1 MANKTIYPFGT
12 GGQLPSSIGIIN
24 DLVTGGANVALSA
37 EQGKVLKGMVDGI
50 EMPIVDEHDN
60 NTILAAPSARQMKL
74 AYTHINTLKTKVDD
88 LIDDLANIAFVG
100 LKTAKIGTLDW
111 TGGKTKFIL
120 TMFLTGCT
128 ASITTG
134 DASKG
139 KVYEGNV
146 VIRLTPSTHYIMSTV
161 TLKDGSNNDVTF
173 TSADNLNGTVDISF
187 TAASAVTLAA
197 TATEDVHATV
207 SLSASSTNVEGRH
220 DGKGDALTFPL
231 KIYADML
238 VKDEYRIEFTPT
250 SGNSFTTFPSVG
262 GATLSNNELV
272 VTNTNVTNG
281 ASIEVTAV
289 AGIQYTISNSGL
301 GSGVTTSNNASTI
314 ANGASYYTKLGT
326 SNNLYVVDDS
336 SVQVTMGGTDI
347 TSQVYSNDEIT
358 IPSVTGNVVIT
369 ANAQTYITNGLVMHL
384 DGKNRGGVTGK
395 WTSLVNYN
403 NGNGFNAPIEF
414 NLTDCT
420 EYDDHVYFNGTSSK
434 GTLPSGFG
442 ISTLEL
448 LAYSSTIEF
457 YYDESELVDNM
468 MCIMYNGSG
477 SLIEFSVFRTTS
489 GTTANESGYV
499 WATCCTGGAPA
510 DGTPQATAQA
520 NASTQMYPS
529 YLAAGGHFSC
539 SCGIIIYNGYTN
551 SGYNKAVQSA
561 NASTNPKLALMY
573 KDRTTSNACTK
584 GNLYFVRVYNR
595 GLTTQERA
603 YNRAIDQKRFGVT
616 FTYPPSVD

>member
-1 MANKTIYPFGT
+1 MANKTIYPYGV
-12 GGQLPSSIGIIN
+12 GGQTPSGIDIVN
-24 DLVTGGANVALSA
+24 DLVTGGADKALSA
-37 EQGKVLKGMVDGI
+37 QQGKELNEKLKALWSSLVEYSFINGKPDIYQTYSVTMPSDVNITAVLKDANGDVLAQPVI
-50 EMPIVDEHDN
+50 EGTDINIV
-60 NTILAAPSARQMKL
+60 L
-74 AYTHINTLKTKVDD
+74 
-88 LIDDLANIAFVG
+88 
-100 LKTAKIGTLDW
+100 
-111 TGGKTKFIL
+111 
-120 TMFLTGCT
+120 
-128 ASITTG
+128 
-134 DASKG
+134 
-139 KVYEGNV
+139 
-146 VIRLTPSTHYIMSTV
+146 
-161 TLKDGSNNDVTF
+161 
-173 TSADNLNGTVDISF
+173 
-187 TAASAVTLAA
+187 
-197 TATEDVHATV
+197 
-207 SLSASSTNVEGRH
+207 
-220 DGKGDALTFPL
+220 
-231 KIYADML
+231 
-238 VKDEYRIEFTPT
+238 TPT
-250 SGNSFTTFPSVG
+250 SGYSVEIGSVKMG
-262 GATLSNNELV
+262 GQTLQVETDYTVSES
-272 VTNTNVTNG
+272 G
-281 ASIEVTAV
+281 DIK
-289 AGIQYTISNSGL
+289 TISILHISGNIVITASAQALFTVDLSGL
-301 GSGVTTSNNASTI
+301 SGVVSSNINNVVS
-314 ANGASYYTKLGT
+314 GGSYHTKLGT

-347 TSQVYSNDEIT
+347 TSQVYADDEIN
-358 IPSVTGNVVIT
+358 IPNVTGDIVI
-369 ANAQTYITNGLVMHL
+369 AASAITYISNGLVMHL
-384 DGKNRGGVTGK
+384 DGKNRGGVAGK

-448 LAYSSTIEF
+448 LAYSSTLEF

-510 DGTPQATAQA
+510 DGTAQAIAQA

-539 SCGIIIYNGYTN
+539 SCGIIIYNGYIN